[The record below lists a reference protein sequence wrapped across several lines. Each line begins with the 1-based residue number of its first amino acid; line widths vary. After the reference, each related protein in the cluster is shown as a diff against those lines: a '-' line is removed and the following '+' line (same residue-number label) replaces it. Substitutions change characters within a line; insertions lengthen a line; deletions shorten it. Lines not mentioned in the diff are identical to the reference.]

1 MSTDVKEQSH
11 FVRTHKRVVVTGMG
25 AVTPLGLNVPD
36 FWNAAINGQSGAAPI
51 KHFDASAF
59 TTHFACELKGF
70 DAHAHMDKKS
80 VKRTDPFTHYAVAAA
95 NEAINDAGVDST
107 TLTDAQ
113 RARIGVMIG
122 SGQGGMQ
129 TFEAQA
135 EALRAGGPSR
145 VSPFLVP
152 MMIVDSAGAIVAMQH
167 GFRGPNHS
175 VVSACAT
182 GNDNL
187 MSALDAIRVGRAD
200 MILAGGAEA
209 VITPLG
215 VGGFAAARALST
227 RNDDPTKASRPFDID
242 RDGFV
247 IGEGAAVLVLES
259 LESAERRGARVY
271 AELVGVGAACD
282 AYHMTA
288 PHPDG
293 IGAQLAMRAAL
304 DEAGFATTDVDS
316 INLHA
321 TSTPIGDSAECG
333 AVRKVFGDHA
343 DKISSTST
351 KSMTGHMLGAAGAA
365 EAVLTVLSV
374 VHGIVPPT
382 INLDAIDPA
391 CALNIVANVA
401 LKREVNVALSNV
413 FGFGG
418 HNTAAIFATP
428 KFVSARS

>member
-1 MSTDVKEQSH
+1 MSKEKER
-11 FVRTHKRVVVTGMG
+11 FRRVVVTGLG
-25 AVTPLGLNVPD
+25 AVTPLGLTVQD
-36 FWNAAINGQSGAAPI
+36 FWNNAISGVSGAAPI
-51 KHFDASAF
+51 THFDASAF
-59 TTHFACELKGF
+59 SVRFACELKGF
-70 DAHAHMDKKS
+70 DAHNYTDRKAARRM
-80 VKRTDPFTHYAVAAA
+80 DPFAHYALAAA
-95 NEAINDAGVDST
+95 NEAIKDAGIDT
-107 TLTDAQ
+107 ATLTETQ

-152 MMIVDSAGAIVAMQH
+152 MMIGDSAGAQVALQH
-167 GFRGPNHS
+167 GLRGPNHC

-200 MILAGGAEA
+200 IIIAGGAEA

-227 RNDDPTKASRPFDID
+227 NNDNPAAASRPFDSA

-247 IGEGAAVLVLES
+247 AGEGAATLVLES
-259 LESAERRGARVY
+259 LESAEARGVRIY
-271 AELVGVGAACD
+271 AELLGVGAACD
-282 AYHMTA
+282 AFHMTA
-288 PHPDG
+288 PHPEG
-293 IGAQLAMRAAL
+293 IGARLAMTAAL
-304 DEAGFATTDVDS
+304 EEGHLTISDIDT
-316 INLHA
+316 INMHA
-321 TSTPIGDSAECG
+321 TSTPIGDAAECF
-333 AVRKVFGDHA
+333 AVRAVFGDVA
-343 DKISSTST
+343 DRIAITST

-365 EAVLTVLSV
+365 EAVLSVLSV

-382 INLDAIDPA
+382 INLASLDPD
-391 CALNIVANVA
+391 CALNVVANKA
-401 LKREVNVALSNV
+401 LKRDIKVALSNA

-418 HNTAAIFATP
+418 HNTAAIFAKAGTAA
-428 KFVSARS
+428 SLA

>member
-1 MSTDVKEQSH
+1 MSESSH
-11 FVRTHKRVVVTGMG
+11 FSRSYRRVVVTGLG

-36 FWNAAINGQSGAAPI
+36 FWNAAIRGQSGAATI
-51 KHFDASAF
+51 THFDASAF

-70 DAHAHMDKKS
+70 DAFAHMDKKT
-80 VKRTDPFTHYAVAAA
+80 VKRTDPFTHYALAAA
-95 NEAINDAGVDST
+95 NEAIKDAGVDST
-107 TLTDAQ
+107 TLTDAE

-129 TFEAQA
+129 TFEAQS
-135 EALRAGGPSR
+135 ETLRTGGPSR

-152 MMIVDSAGAIVAMQH
+152 MMIVDSAGAIVALQH
-167 GFRGPNHS
+167 GFRGPNHA

-215 VGGFAAARALST
+215 VGGFCAARALST
-227 RNDDPTKASRPFDID
+227 RNDDPTKASRPFDAS

-247 IGEGAAVLVLES
+247 IGEGAAVLMLES
-259 LESAERRGARVY
+259 LESAENRGARIY
-271 AELVGVGAACD
+271 AELAGVGAACD

-304 DEAGFATTDVDS
+304 DEAGLSTTDVDS

-343 DKISSTST
+343 DKISCTST
-351 KSMTGHMLGAAGAA
+351 KSMTGHMLGAAGGA
-365 EAVLTVLSV
+365 EAVLTVLSIMF
-374 VHGIVPPT
+374 GIVPPT
-382 INLDAIDPA
+382 INLDNVDPL

-401 LKREVNVALSNV
+401 EKRNVSVALSNV

-418 HNTAAIFATP
+418 HNTAAIFAAP
-428 KFVSARS
+428 NFKPSRA